1 MITNYFQFMQEMM
14 TTNKLVVTKPIN
26 IVLFKN
32 LIMQKLFL
40 HTPLVLKIPVFTNYM
55 VHQVLVFQ
63 VIPGLILKK
72 VRLMRSMDSII
83 FQKI

>member
-32 LIMQKLFL
+32 LTMQKLFL
-40 HTPLVLKIPVFTNYM
+40 LTPLVLKIPVFTNYM

-63 VIPGLILKK
+63 AIPE
-72 VRLMRSMDSII
+72 
-83 FQKI
+83 